1 MAKKFEIGNITLPNR
16 YILAPMAGY
25 TNEPLRKM
33 AREGGAGLVYTEMI
47 SATALAYNNQKTFDM
62 LPRDNSENPL
72 ALQLFGGDKNII
84 LNAIDFVEKEAK
96 YDFLDFNMG
105 CPVPKVMKQEAGS
118 YWLKRQD
125 EVYDLLHSMVQK
137 SHKPVI
143 IKIRLGF
150 DKKHINAVEI
160 AKIAEQAGIKALAVH
175 GRTRDEY
182 YNGFPHYDEIAKVK
196 NSVSIPVIANGN
208 IDLNNIAEVEEIT
221 NADAFMIGRGCLGN
235 PLIFTDLIN
244 SEEGKSF
251 IEHTL
256 EKQIDLMKKHF
267 DMIINYMGEYNG
279 VRYFRGLSVLYVKG
293 FDNAKYIKNKL
304 ISMNTVDD
312 FNSIIKETKDY
323 YLK

>member
-25 TNEPLRKM
+25 TNEPLRKI

-62 LPRDNSENPL
+62 LPRDSFESPL
-72 ALQLFGGDKNII
+72 ALQLFGGDKSIV
-84 LNAIDFVEKEAK
+84 LNAIDFIEKEAK

-160 AKIAEQAGIKALAVH
+160 AKIAEQAGVKAVAVH

-182 YNGFPHYDEIAKVK
+182 YNGLPHYDEIAKVK
-196 NSVSIPVIANGN
+196 ANVSIPVIANGN
-208 IDLNNIAEVEEIT
+208 IDTTNIKNVEEIT

-235 PLIFTDLIN
+235 PLIFNDFIN
-244 SEEGKSF
+244 LENGITLS
-251 IEHTL
+251 EHTL
-256 EKQIDLMKKHF
+256 EKQIELMKKHF
-267 DMIINYMGEYNG
+267 DMIIDYMGEYNG

-293 FDNAKYIKNKL
+293 FDNAKFIKNKL
-304 ISMNTVDD
+304 ISMNTIND
-312 FNSIIKETKDY
+312 FNLILEEIKKY
-323 YLK
+323 YLN

>member
-33 AREGGAGLVYTEMI
+33 AIEGGAGLVYTEMI

-62 LPRDNSENPL
+62 LPRDDSESPL
-72 ALQLFGGDKNII
+72 ALQLFGGNKDII

-182 YNGFPHYDEIAKVK
+182 YNGFPHYEKIAKVK

-208 IDLNNIAEVEEIT
+208 IDLNIYNGKTSGYIDEGVSDKVPISEIYVEGPYEFISPENEFGVLKNQAEEIEDNYFAYEQNVDMSILNNRIDMLT
-221 NADAFMIGRGCLGN
+221 DRIDA
-235 PLIFTDLIN
+235 
-244 SEEGKSF
+244 
-251 IEHTL
+251 
-256 EKQIDLMKKHF
+256 EK
-267 DMIINYMGEYNG
+267 NYLDKRANE
-279 VRYFRGLSVLYVKG
+279 K
-293 FDNAKYIKNKL
+293 
-304 ISMNTVDD
+304 
-312 FNSIIKETKDY
+312 
-323 YLK
+323 